1 MKIMVY
7 EGPKKLVIS
16 EVDNLLINEDEMRIK
31 TLFSG
36 ISHGTEM
43 NVYRGLAPFFNRT
56 NDGDLHLFRKANDSE
71 KWDYPIKSND
81 SGVWYM
87 GYASVGKVIEVGANI
102 KNIKVGDIVYSNA
115 PHQSEVIKKENEVVK
130 LPKGI
135 KPEWG
140 VFYTNLITA
149 YNGILDTRIKLGD
162 NVAVSGLG
170 VLGQLV
176 VQMAKLS
183 GATNVFGIDLLS
195 KRLETALKN
204 GADKVF
210 NPLEVDDVAYAIR
223 KETNN
228 LGTDAVIEVTGNQ
241 RALNEAI
248 RIAAPD
254 TVVTA
259 LGWYQGPSTNLM
271 LSDEFHHNRITL
283 RSSQT
288 GAIDPKIRHMWDN
301 ERKEKICL
309 DLLSKLELENLITH
323 KIPFDDVAKAYDMI
337 DKLDKD
343 IIQVVLTY

>member
-1 MKIMVY
+1 MRIMVY
-7 EGPKKLVIS
+7 EGPKKLVIK
-16 EVDNLLINEDEMRIK
+16 EIDDLIINKDEIRIK
-31 TLFSG
+31 TLYSG

-43 NVYRGLAPFFNRT
+43 NVYRGVAPFFNRT
-56 NDGDLHLFRKANDSE
+56 NDGDVHLFRKASDNE
-71 KWDYPIKSND
+71 KWDYPIKSCD
-81 SGVWYM
+81 PGVWYM
-87 GYASVGKVIEVGANI
+87 GYASVGKVIEIGSDI

-115 PHQSEVIKKENEVVK
+115 PHQSQVIKNENEVVK
-130 LPKGI
+130 LPSGI
-135 KPEWG
+135 NPEFG
-140 VFYTNLITA
+140 IFYTNLITA
-149 YNGILDTRIKLGD
+149 FNGILDTRIKLGD

-183 GATNVFGIDLLS
+183 GASNVFGIDLVP
-195 KRLETALKN
+195 KRLEIALKN

-210 NPLEVDDVAYAIR
+210 NPLKVDDVAYAIR

-228 LGTDAVIEVTGNQ
+228 MGTDAVIEVTGNQ
-241 RALNEAI
+241 KALNEAI

-259 LGWYQGPSTNLM
+259 LGWYQGPSSSLM
-271 LSDEFHHNRITL
+271 LSDEFHHNRITI

-288 GAIDPKIRHMWDN
+288 GNIDPKIRHMWDN

-323 KIPFDDVAKAYDMI
+323 KIPFEDATIAYEMI
-337 DKLDKD
+337 DRLDKD